1 MYSIWDFHNDIKQY
15 YKFKIKDLAKILTL
29 KLKNVQK
36 WPKILVVFLRYAKN
50 GQKKSTFEQLIQGH
64 PKQDTVE
71 STNHATKQ
79 ATK

>member
-1 MYSIWDFHNDIKQY
+1 MSENG
-15 YKFKIKDLAKILTL
+15 
-29 KLKNVQK
+29 QK
-36 WPKILVVFLRYAKN
+36 WPKIHVVFLRYAKN

-64 PKQDTVE
+64 PKQATEE